1 MSVVELGLLL
11 LPSPR
16 STGAE
21 ETVIVLVGWLRLAIE
36 VTGAAVIA
44 IGIVLAIVGFVREAV
59 SRDAGEFI
67 PIRLTLGR
75 YLTLALEF
83 QLASDI
89 LSTAVAPTWTQIGQL
104 GAIAV
109 IRTTLNFF
117 LTREL
122 REAHEAAR
130 HERTVAGRARD
141 TEGGT

>member
-1 MSVVELGLLL
+1 MPTLSALAWLE

-16 STGAE
+16 GTGAE
-21 ETVIVLVGWLRLAIE
+21 ETVIVLVGWLRLGIE
-36 VTGAAVIA
+36 IVGATV
-44 IGIVLAIVGFVREAV
+44 IGIGVVLAIVGFVREAL

-83 QLASDI
+83 QLAADI

-117 LTREL
+117 LAREL
-122 REAHEAAR
+122 REAHEAAK
-130 HERTVAGRARD
+130 HERTVAGQARD
-141 TEGGT
+141 T

>member
-1 MSVVELGLLL
+1 MLAAVLGLMQLA
-11 LPSPR
+11 SPR

-36 VTGAAVIA
+36 VTGAAVIT
-44 IGIVLAIVGFVREAV
+44 IGILLAVWEFAREVLTRSG
-59 SRDAGEFI
+59 GEFI

-109 IRTTLNFF
+109 IRTALNFF

-122 REAHEAAR
+122 REANEAAR
-130 HERTVAGRARD
+130 HERKVA
-141 TEGGT
+141 

>member
-1 MSVVELGLLL
+1 MPILSALAWLE

-16 STGAE
+16 GTGAE
-21 ETVIVLVGWLRLAIE
+21 EMVIVLVGWLRLGIE
-36 VTGAAVIA
+36 IVGATIIA
-44 IGIVLAIVGFVREAV
+44 IGIVLAVVGFVREAL

-122 REAHEAAR
+122 REAHEAAK
-130 HERTVAGRARD
+130 HERSVAG
-141 TEGGT
+141 

>member
-1 MSVVELGLLL
+1 MPTLSVLAWLE

-16 STGAE
+16 GTGAE
-21 ETVIVLVGWLRLAIE
+21 ETVIALVGWLRLGIE
-36 VTGAAVIA
+36 IVGATV
-44 IGIVLAIVGFVREAV
+44 IGIGVVLAVVGFVREAL
-59 SRDAGEFI
+59 SRDGGEFI

-83 QLASDI
+83 QLAADI

-117 LTREL
+117 LAREL
-122 REAHEAAR
+122 REAHEAAK
-130 HERTVAGRARD
+130 HERTVAR
-141 TEGGT
+141 

>member
-1 MSVVELGLLL
+1 MSTAPALALLQL
-11 LPSPR
+11 ASPR
-16 STGAE
+16 ATGAE

-36 VTGAAVIA
+36 ITGAAVIA
-44 IGIVLAIVGFVREAV
+44 IGIVLAIVGFVRE
-59 SRDAGEFI
+59 SFTRRGGEFI

-122 REAHEAAR
+122 REASEATR
-130 HERTVAGRARD
+130 HERAVASG
-141 TEGGT
+141 